1 MGKGKKEKDSRDK
14 YTKTLIEKSKVV
26 TDISMSGYNFEV
38 ENGLQQ
44 QESKVG
50 ITEESGTLNKEF
62 KLIAHFLVLMLYQ
75 IYRYL

>member
-38 ENGLQQ
+38 ENGL
-44 QESKVG
+44 
-50 ITEESGTLNKEF
+50 
-62 KLIAHFLVLMLYQ
+62 
-75 IYRYL
+75 